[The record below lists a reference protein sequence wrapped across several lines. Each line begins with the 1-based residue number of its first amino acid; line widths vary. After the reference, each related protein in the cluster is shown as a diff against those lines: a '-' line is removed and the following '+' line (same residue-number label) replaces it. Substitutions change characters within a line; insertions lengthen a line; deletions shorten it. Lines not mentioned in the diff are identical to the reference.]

1 MRIFLTGASGF
12 IGRHVAVELSQA
24 GHQLTCLVRH
34 KPTTPLNATTQ
45 YVVAEWL
52 KPTTWLDQLAEHDMV
67 INCVGMLRES
77 RQISFQAVHTSVP
90 IALFKAAAQYG
101 LQKIIQISALGAD
114 VAAPQAFVRSKA
126 LADQALSQ
134 QSVPWVVLRPSF
146 VYGAGCYSME
156 LFRRLA
162 RLPITPILGDG
173 SYQVQPIQIGDL
185 VRAIRQ
191 TVENPTIANCLIEAG
206 GGEQLSFLH
215 LLERLAASQNRQ
227 LRPWFVSNWLGQLIA
242 QIGTITGLGPINRA
256 ELSLLLQGNT
266 CDLNNFR
273 QYFGF
278 EPRRFE
284 PNA

>member
-24 GHQLTCLVRH
+24 GHQLTCLVRQ
-34 KPTTPLNATTQ
+34 KPTTPLNLSTR
-45 YVVAEWL
+45 YVLAEWL
-52 KPTTWLDQLAEHDMV
+52 KPATWLDQLAEHDIV

-77 RQISFQAVHTSVP
+77 RQASFQAVHTSVP
-90 IALFKAAAQYG
+90 TALFKAAAQYG

-114 VAAPQAFVRSKA
+114 VAASQAFVRSKA
-126 LADQALSQ
+126 LADQFLSQ
-134 QSVPWVVLRPSF
+134 QVIPWVVLRPSF

-162 RLPITPILGDG
+162 CLPITPILGDG
-173 SYQVQPIQIGDL
+173 RYQVQPIQIGDL

-191 TVENPTIANCLIEAG
+191 CVENPTIANCTIEAG
-206 GGEQLSFLH
+206 GGEQLSFLQ

-227 LRPWFVSNWLGQLIA
+227 LRPWVVPNWLGQLLA
-242 QIGTITGLGPINRA
+242 QIGTTTGFGPINRA

-266 CDLNNFR
+266 CDLSAFR
-273 QYFGF
+273 HYFGF
-278 EPRRFE
+278 EPSRFE

>member
-12 IGRHVAVELSQA
+12 IGRHVAEELHQA
-24 GHQLTCLVRH
+24 GHQLTCLVRQ
-34 KPTTPLNATTQ
+34 KPTTPINSATQ
-45 YVVAEWL
+45 YVAAEWL

-77 RQISFQAVHTSVP
+77 RQASFQAVHTSVP

-191 TVENPTIANCLIEAG
+191 AVEDPTITNCLIEAG
-206 GGEQLSFLH
+206 GSEQLSFRQ

-227 LRPWFVSNWLGQLIA
+227 LRPWFVPNWLTQIIA
-242 QIGTITGLGPINRA
+242 QIGTTTGLGPINRA

-266 CDLNNFR
+266 CDLSDFR
-273 QYFGF
+273 QHFGF